1 MKEAPSVRRPILAAV
16 AALLLAPAA
25 AQAHVTIQP
34 DTAPAGGF
42 TRLDVRV
49 PNERDDAGTTKV
61 DVQLPPGFI
70 AASYEPVPGW
80 KVKVTRSKAD
90 KPIDTGEGL
99 QSDTQVSRIT
109 WTGDGKQGIV
119 RPGEFQDFG
128 LSLKMPEGEAG
139 DKLTFKALQTY
150 DDGQVV
156 RWIGPED
163 ADEPAPIVT
172 LEAGSAGGGHGA
184 PAASAGGG
192 SDQQAAPAS
201 APAASTSSDDGGSNT
216 LSIVAIALGALA
228 LIAALGALAAARRG
242 ASSSKRRE
250 EVAA

>member
-1 MKEAPSVRRPILAAV
+1 MRRSILAAAA

-128 LSLKMPEGEAG
+128 LSLKMPEG
-139 DKLTFKALQTY
+139 KACLLYTS
-150 DDGQVV
+150 DA
-156 RWIGPED
+156 
-163 ADEPAPIVT
+163 ADE
-172 LEAGSAGGGHGA
+172 
-184 PAASAGGG
+184 
-192 SDQQAAPAS
+192 
-201 APAASTSSDDGGSNT
+201 
-216 LSIVAIALGALA
+216 
-228 LIAALGALAAARRG
+228 
-242 ASSSKRRE
+242 
-250 EVAA
+250 

>member
-1 MKEAPSVRRPILAAV
+1 MKKSALAALT
-16 AALLLAPAA
+16 AAAVLAAPAA

-80 KVKVTRSKAD
+80 KVKVTRSKAE

-99 QSDTQVSRIT
+99 QSDTQVSRIK

-163 ADEPAPIVT
+163 ADEPAPTVT

-201 APAASTSSDDGGSNT
+201 APAASTSSDDDDGSNA

-250 EVAA
+250 GVAA

>member
-1 MKEAPSVRRPILAAV
+1 MKEATTVRRTILAAV
-16 AALLLAPAA
+16 AALLVAPTAA
-25 AQAHVTIQP
+25 SAHVTVQP

-80 KVKVTRSKAD
+80 EVKLTRSKAEE
-90 KPIDTGEGL
+90 PIDTGEGL
-99 QSDTQVSRIT
+99 KSDTQVSRIT
-109 WTGDGKQGIV
+109 WTGDGRQGIV
-119 RPGEFQDFG
+119 KPGEFQDFG
-128 LSLKMPEGEAG
+128 LSLKMPEGQAG
-139 DKLTFKALQTY
+139 DELTFKALQTY

-163 ADEPAPIVT
+163 ADEPAPVVT

-184 PAASAGGG
+184 PAAAAGG
-192 SDQQAAPAS
+192 SEQQAAPS
-201 APAASTSSDDGGSNT
+201 TAPAASSEDDGGSDT
-216 LSIVAIALGALA
+216 LAIVAVVLGALA

-242 ASSSKRRE
+242 ASSTKRRE